1 MSDLNFDLVV
11 IGAGPGGYVAARR
24 ASELGMRVVCIDKSH
39 VGGTCLNVGC
49 IPSKAL
55 LESSEIYA
63 RAKKGFSLHGIIVG
77 EVDLDLSVMMERKE
91 KIVSDMA
98 NGINGFFDQHDI
110 TFLTG
115 LAKLLS
121 EKEVEVD
128 GADGT
133 VVVTGKKILIATGSI
148 PAELPNIP
156 FDRNFVVSSTEAL
169 EFNTVPERLVV
180 IGAGAIGLEMGSV
193 WSRLGSEVQIIEYT
207 DQILPGT
214 DKEMASQLQR
224 VLSRQGLMFNLNTGA
239 KSAIVNENIVKLE
252 LESDGELKQIE
263 CDRVLI
269 AVGRRPYTADLG
281 IADIGIELDDR
292 GHIKTDVDGRTS
304 LDGVWA
310 IGDVVTGPMLAHK
323 AEAEGVAVVER
334 MSGLAGRVNYDAIP
348 WVVYTHPELASVGLT
363 QEMAEKEGYQIS
375 LGKIHYRANA
385 RAHCMD
391 ETDGLVKVIANAETD
406 RLLGVHILGAHASSM
421 IAESVLALEFS
432 ASAEDLARTIHA
444 HPALSEIVKEAAW
457 EAST

>member
-1 MSDLNFDLVV
+1 MSDLNFDLIV

-24 ASELGMRVVCIDKSH
+24 ASELGMRVVCIDKNH

-63 RAKKGFSLHGIIVG
+63 RAKKGFSLHGIIGG

-98 NGINGFFDQHDI
+98 NGINGLFDQHDI

-180 IGAGAIGLEMGSV
+180 IGAAAIGLEMGSV

-214 DKEMASQLQR
+214 DKEMAGQLQR

-363 QEMAEKEGYQIS
+363 QEMAEKEGYQITV
-375 LGKIHYRANA
+375 GKIHYRANA

>member
-1 MSDLNFDLVV
+1 MSDLNFDLIV

-24 ASELGMRVVCIDKSH
+24 ASELGMRVVCIDKNH

-63 RAKKGFSLHGIIVG
+63 RAKKGFGLHGIIGG

-98 NGINGFFDQHDI
+98 NGINGLFDQHDI

-214 DKEMASQLQR
+214 DKEMAGQLQR

-292 GHIKTDVDGRTS
+292 GHINTDVDGRTS

-363 QEMAEKEGYQIS
+363 QEMAEKEGYQTS

-457 EAST
+457 EDST

>member
-1 MSDLNFDLVV
+1 MSDLNFDLIV

-24 ASELGMRVVCIDKSH
+24 ASELGMRVVCIDKNH

-63 RAKKGFSLHGIIVG
+63 RDKKGFSLHGIIGG

-98 NGINGFFDQHDI
+98 NGINGLFDQHDI

-214 DKEMASQLQR
+214 DKEMAGQLQR

-292 GHIKTDVDGRTS
+292 GHINTDVDGRTS

-363 QEMAEKEGYQIS
+363 QEMAEKEGYQTS

-444 HPALSEIVKEAAW
+444 PPALSEIVKEAAW
-457 EAST
+457 EDST